1 MSLKPHRVL
10 LAIGLLG
17 VAVASL
23 VWAQTT
29 ASPPA
34 AAGDQVVAT
43 VGDRTIRMSDL
54 EQHWRELDSTSYAR
68 VRQEVYDANRNVLSD
83 LIGEYLIENEAKK
96 RNVTVD
102 QLLAQELPKRTQPVT
117 DAQIKELYDQ
127 SRERTQGVSLEDL
140 RPAIVSYLE
149 RQAPTAARGR
159 FMQDLRKA
167 ATDVAVR
174 LEPPRLVIEVLPNDP
189 VTGPASARVQIV
201 EFSDFQCPFCK
212 RVTPILKQLTAKY
225 PTQVKLVWKDFPLAI
240 HPDARPAA
248 EAAQCARDQGKFW
261 EYHDKLF
268 DNQSAMTP
276 ENLKQ
281 WAGQMGMDAAKFSA
295 CYDNATHRA
304 LVQSDMDE
312 GTRAGVSSTP
322 TIFINGRA
330 VVGAQ
335 PIEVFDEIIQEELA
349 RKP

>member
-1 MSLKPHRVL
+1 MNFNRLL
-10 LAIGLLG
+10 LAIALLG

-29 ASPPA
+29 GSTPA

-43 VGDRTIRMSDL
+43 VGDRTIRMRDL
-54 EQHWRELDSTSYAR
+54 EQHWRDVDSASYTR
-68 VRQEVYDANRNVLSD
+68 MRQEMYDANRNILND

-102 QLLAQELPKRTQPVT
+102 QLLAQELPKRTQPIT

-127 SRERTQGVSLEDL
+127 SRERTQGVSFEDL
-140 RPAIVSYLE
+140 RPAIVAYLE
-149 RQAPTAARGR
+149 RQAPAAARGR
-159 FMQDLRKA
+159 YMQDLRKA
-167 ATDVAVR
+167 VTDVAVR
-174 LEPPRLVIEVLPNDP
+174 LEPPRLAIEVLPNDP
-189 VTGPASARVQIV
+189 VTGPSSARVEIV

-212 RVTPILKQLTAKY
+212 RVMPILKQLTAKY
-225 PTQVKLVWKDFPLAI
+225 PTQVKIVWKDFPLAI

-268 DNQSAMTP
+268 DNQSSMTP

-295 CYDNATHRA
+295 CYDSAAHRA
-304 LVQSDMDE
+304 LVQADMDE
-312 GTRAGVSSTP
+312 GTHAGVSSTP
-322 TIFINGRA
+322 TMFVNGRA
-330 VVGAQ
+330 VVGSQ

-349 RKP
+349 RK